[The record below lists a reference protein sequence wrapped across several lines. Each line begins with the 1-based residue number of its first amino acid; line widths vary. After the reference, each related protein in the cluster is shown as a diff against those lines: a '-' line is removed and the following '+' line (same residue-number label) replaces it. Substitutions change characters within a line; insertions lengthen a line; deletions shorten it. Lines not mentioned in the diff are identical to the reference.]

1 MNKNVPMET
10 KALEIPTVLG
20 ELEDRLE
27 ILSGEKQ
34 LTAED
39 AKDVINNISYYPP
52 IMHSYISSIC
62 GHACDRACYVHL
74 EEKGVLNKKF
84 HNKFRTRE
92 EWVLEVK

>member
-1 MNKNVPMET
+1 MSKNPFMSPH
-10 KALEIPTVLG
+10 AFPDR
-20 ELEDRLE
+20 EDRLE
-27 ILSGEKQ
+27 ILSGKKQ
-34 LTAED
+34 LTPQESRE
-39 AKDVINNISYYPP
+39 VMNEISYYPP